1 MSFVLVFKEAM
12 HPEEVRPLVVQ
23 VNEMGLCLKFLE
35 VGTEGN
41 TLLDKGPDIT
51 IL

>member
-1 MSFVLVFKEAM
+1 MSFVLVFKECM
-12 HPEEVRPLVVQ
+12 HPEEVTPLVVQ

-35 VGTEGN
+35 EGSQGDA
-41 TLLDKGPDIT
+41 LLDKTPNIT

>member
-1 MSFVLVFKEAM
+1 MSFVLVFKEPM

-35 VGTEGN
+35 VGGKGDA
-41 TLLDKGPDIT
+41 LLDEGPDVT

>member
-1 MSFVLVFKEAM
+1 MSLVLVFKEPM

-35 VGTEGN
+35 VGGERDA
-41 TLLDKGPDIT
+41 LLDKGPDIT

>member
-1 MSFVLVFKEAM
+1 M
-12 HPEEVRPLVVQ
+12 HPEEVTPLVVQ

-35 VGTEGN
+35 VGSEGDA
-41 TLLDKGPDIT
+41 LLNKGPDIT

>member
-1 MSFVLVFKEAM
+1 M

-35 VGTEGN
+35 VGSEGN
-41 TLLDKGPDIT
+41 TLLDEGPDIT

>member
-1 MSFVLVFKEAM
+1 MSVVLISKEGM
-12 HPEEVRPLVVQ
+12 HPEEVRPLVVE

-35 VGTEGN
+35 VRAEGDA
-41 TLLDKGPDIT
+41 LLNEGPDIT